1 MFAFSYCTPAG
12 SVDNRNRFVGCFT
25 VHTNMKPSKKASGP
39 HDVSWELG
47 QVQFGPRAAS
57 IPPLHCLVIPQ
68 EEGVGGWGG
77 GAGRLETEV
86 VERVNQRQISPSVTE
101 CS

>member
-47 QVQFGPRAAS
+47 QVQFGPWAAS
-57 IPPLHCLVIPQ
+57 IPRTLM
-68 EEGVGGWGG
+68 GGG